1 MALKGGDGEM
11 KNRTADAADDLSP
24 FGMDLSMTVIR
35 RSIRIATNLFDA
47 GTAGVTLVHD
57 GDAWQSFSGR
67 TVALQDDPAAK
78 TILTTGDLLW
88 VEDARQEPR
97 FRDDRWVAEPP
108 HLRFYAGAPIRIA
121 DGATV
126 GVVWVAGPE
135 PRAYD
140 AEMAICLGDL
150 ADAIADDWD
159 RGSAA
164 RASEQAER
172 ERDAARETLGA
183 LISALPL
190 SIVMTDRDL
199 NIVTYSGLW
208 ARGLGVENTDVRGQ
222 SIFSITGGFYRR
234 WERALNQSLQGE
246 RFTGQRVKIPG
257 RDGSVSYLQSEVTP
271 WLDAEGQVG
280 GIIVAS
286 DDVTELVG
294 ALKQVARN
302 EERLNMA
309 LSLADLHVFEV
320 DYARRELFKAGAEDT
335 FFMRPQT
342 YDDLYRD
349 IQATVDPRDWDM
361 VAELWRRHTQ
371 YGEPFRA
378 QYRIDRTDGK
388 EIWVEGTADLH
399 KDEAGRPLRMLGA
412 MQNITERKLA
422 EQAMM
427 RARDDAEAANVAKST
442 FLATMSH
449 EIRTPLN
456 GVLGMAQVMAAE
468 ALSPVQRERVQII
481 QKSGETLLAILND
494 VLDLSKIEA
503 GKLELETAPFDAAE
517 LARGAHGAF
526 SGVAEQKDLR
536 FDLTVE
542 PAARGVY
549 LGDGVR
555 VRQILYNLVSNAL
568 KFTEQGEVSVTIGA
582 AAPGL
587 TIRVKDTG
595 IGIPADRLDQLF
607 EKFEQADAS
616 TTRRFGGTG
625 LGLAIC
631 RDLVKLMQGE
641 VTVESEVG
649 RGTCFTATLPLP
661 RLADEA
667 ATPATE
673 PQAHVQ
679 AEPVDAGT
687 LRVLAAEDNT
697 VNQLVLRTMLQQAGI
712 EPTIVGDG
720 RAAVEAWETGT
731 WDIVLMDIHMP
742 VMDGVTATRTIR
754 QREAATG
761 RAPTP
766 ILALTANAMSHQV
779 AEYAAT
785 GMDGFVAKPIEIS
798 RLFAAI
804 ETALAESEAAQASGS
819 NTADDSPAASAA
831 RA

>member
-1 MALKGGDGEM
+1 MNLQEGDASSE
-11 KNRTADAADDLSP
+11 SPP
-24 FGMDLSMTVIR
+24 FGMDLSMAVIR
-35 RSIRIATNLFDA
+35 RSIRVATSLFNA
-47 GTAGVTLVHD
+47 GTAGVTLVH
-57 GDAWQSFSGR
+57 GGEAWQSFSGR
-67 TVALQDDPAAK
+67 TVPLQNDPAAN
-78 TILTTGDLLW
+78 TILANGDLLW
-88 VEDARQEPR
+88 VEDARQEPG
-97 FRDDRWVAEPP
+97 FRNDRWVVEPP

-126 GVVWVAGPE
+126 GVVWVAGSE
-135 PRAYD
+135 TRAHNPD
-140 AEMAICLGDL
+140 MATCLQDL

-164 RASEQAER
+164 RASQQAEW
-172 ERDAARETLGA
+172 ERDAARGTLAA
-183 LISALPL
+183 LINALPM
-190 SIVMTDRDL
+190 SIVMTDSNL

-208 ARGLGVENTDVRGQ
+208 ARGIGVADVDVRGQ
-222 SIFSITGGFYRR
+222 CIFDLANGFYRR
-234 WERALNQSLQGE
+234 WEGAFHKTLAGE
-246 RFTGQRVKIPG
+246 RFTGQRVKIPA
-257 RDGSVSYLQSEVTP
+257 RDGTVSYLQSEVTP
-271 WLDAEGQVG
+271 WRGSDGEVA

-294 ALKQVARN
+294 ALKQAARN
-302 EERLNMA
+302 EERLKMA
-309 LSLADLHVFEV
+309 LSLADLHVFEL
-320 DYARRELFKAGAEDT
+320 DYTRRELFKAGAEDT

-342 YDDLYRD
+342 YEDLYRD
-349 IQATVDPRDWDM
+349 ISVTIDPRDRPM
-361 VAELWRRHTQ
+361 VSELWRRHTEL
-371 YGEPFRA
+371 GEPYRA
-378 QYRIDRTDGK
+378 QYRIDRSDGK
-388 EIWVEGTADLH
+388 EVWVEGTADLH
-399 KDEAGRPLRMLGA
+399 TDEHGSPLRLVGA
-412 MQNITERKLA
+412 IQNVTERKRA
-422 EQAMM
+422 EQAML
-427 RARDDAEAANVAKST
+427 RAKDDAEAANVAKST

-526 SGVAEQKDLR
+526 CGVAEQKDLR

-542 PAARGVY
+542 PGARGVY
-549 LGDGVR
+549 LGDGTR

-568 KFTEQGEVSVTIGA
+568 KFTEAGQVCVTIAA

-587 TIRVKDTG
+587 TIKVQDTG

-625 LGLAIC
+625 LGLSIC
-631 RDLVKLMQGE
+631 RDLVRLMGGS
-641 VTVESEVG
+641 VTVESEPG
-649 RGTCFTATLPLP
+649 RGTCFTAVLPLP
-661 RLADEA
+661 RLSDEA
-667 ATPATE
+667 ATVEHEA
-673 PQAHVQ
+673 QAAHQ
-679 AEPVDAGT
+679 PVDAGS

-720 RAAVEAWETGT
+720 RAAVEAWETSG
-731 WDIVLMDIHMP
+731 WDIILMDVHMP
-742 VMDGVTATRTIR
+742 VMDGVSAARAIR

-761 RAPTP
+761 RTATP

-779 AEYAAT
+779 AEYTAS
-785 GMDGFVAKPIEIS
+785 GMDGFVAKPIEIG

-804 ETALAESEAAQASGS
+804 ETALADSEAAADQTSGS
-819 NTADDSPAASAA
+819 NVGEASPATSVA

>member
-1 MALKGGDGEM
+1 MKKRKG
-11 KNRTADAADDLSP
+11 DAPSEVPP
-24 FGMDLSMTVIR
+24 FGMDLSMAVIR
-35 RSIRIATNLFDA
+35 RSIRIANGLFA
-47 GTAGVTLVHD
+47 GAQASVTLVNQ
-57 GDAWQSFSGR
+57 GEAWQSFTGR
-67 TVALQDDPAAK
+67 ATTLHNDPAAEK
-78 TILTTGDLLW
+78 ILATGKLLW
-88 VEDARQEPR
+88 VRDAR
-97 FRDDRWVAEPP
+97 RDPLLRDHRLVTGPP
-108 HLRFYAGAPIRIA
+108 FGRFYAGAPIRLK
-121 DGATV
+121 DGTTV
-126 GVVWVAGPE
+126 GVLCVAGPE
-135 PRAYD
+135 PHALD
-140 AEMAICLGDL
+140 ADKAQCLQDL
-150 ADAIADDWD
+150 ADTVAADWD

-164 RASEQAER
+164 RASQQAER
-172 ERDAARETLGA
+172 ERDAARGTLAA
-183 LISALPL
+183 LISALPM
-190 SIVMTDRDL
+190 SIVMTDSDL
-199 NIVTYSGLW
+199 NIVTYSGIW
-208 ARGLGVENTDVRGQ
+208 ARGLGVTDIDVRGQ
-222 SIFSITGGFYRR
+222 SIFGLAEGFYRR
-234 WERALNQSLQGE
+234 WEGAFHKTLGGE
-246 RFTGQRVKIPG
+246 RFTGQRVKIPA

-271 WLDAEGQVG
+271 WRDAEGQVA

-309 LSLADLHVFEV
+309 LNLADLHVYEV
-320 DYARRELFKAGAEDT
+320 DYTRRELFKAGAEDT

-342 YDDLYRD
+342 YEDVFRD
-349 IQATVDPRDWDM
+349 IRTTVDARDRDM
-361 VAELWRRHTQ
+361 VGDLWRRHIDHD
-371 YGEPFRA
+371 EPFRA
-378 QYRIDRTDGK
+378 EYRIDRADGK
-388 EIWVEGTADLH
+388 EVWVEGTADLH
-399 KDEAGRPLRMLGA
+399 TDEHGRPLRLVGA
-412 MQNITERKLA
+412 MQNITERKRA
-422 EQAMM
+422 EQAML
-427 RARDDAEAANVAKST
+427 RAKDEAEAANIAKST

-526 SGVAEQKDLR
+526 SGVAEQKDIR
-536 FDLTVE
+536 FELTVE
-542 PAARGVY
+542 PEARGVY
-549 LGDGVR
+549 LGDGTR

-568 KFTEQGEVSVTIGA
+568 KFTEQGEVCVTIGA

-587 TIRVKDTG
+587 TITVKDTG

-631 RDLVKLMQGE
+631 RDLVHLMNGA
-641 VTVESEVG
+641 VTVESALG
-649 RGTCFTATLPLP
+649 QGSCFTAVLPLP
-661 RLADEA
+661 RLTGEA
-667 ATPATE
+667 AASGIE
-673 PQAHVQ
+673 AQAPSHT
-679 AEPVDAGT
+679 EPVDAGS
-687 LRVLAAEDNT
+687 LRVLAAEDNA

-720 RAAVEAWETGT
+720 RAAVEAWETSP
-731 WDIVLMDIHMP
+731 WDIILMDVHMP
-742 VMDGVTATRTIR
+742 VMDGVSATRAIR
-754 QREAATG
+754 QREAAAG

-779 AEYAAT
+779 AEYTAS

-804 ETALAESEAAQASGS
+804 ETALAEAEAAQASGS
-819 NTADDSPAASAA
+819 NNADGRPATSAA